1 MEEKVGSASSFGG
14 RCLVYRTKKT
24 TTPTAASTPTTT
36 PTMMPAGL
44 EPSTSWA
51 AESPSDWAGGD
62 GDADGGGGGGGGGGG
77 ESSRGA
83 STMETTLAV
92 YEDVVRKV
100 LAADGVARTVAREFV
115 ALVAAAVDGRLIVKV
130 RRTLAETTSK
140 VTAAGGTPASVAT
153 ACVSSVRTVAVKS
166 ETDPATTTVV
176 ETVATVGGSG
186 GGDGEGD
193 AGGAQER

>member
-1 MEEKVGSASSFGG
+1 
-14 RCLVYRTKKT
+14 
-24 TTPTAASTPTTT
+24 
-36 PTMMPAGL
+36 
-44 EPSTSWA
+44 
-51 AESPSDWAGGD
+51 
-62 GDADGGGGGGGGGGG
+62 
-77 ESSRGA
+77 
-83 STMETTLAV
+83 METTLAV

-100 LAADGVARTVAREFV
+100 LAAEGVARTVEREFV
-115 ALVAAAVDGRLIVKV
+115 ALVAAAVDGRLIVNV

-186 GGDGEGD
+186 GDGGGGDGGGGD
-193 AGGAQER
+193 GGDG

>member
-1 MEEKVGSASSFGG
+1 MFEPPPDESSLGVSSLGG
-14 RCLVYRTKKT
+14 
-24 TTPTAASTPTTT
+24 
-36 PTMMPAGL
+36 
-44 EPSTSWA
+44 
-51 AESPSDWAGGD
+51 GGV
-62 GDADGGGGGGGGGGG
+62 GGGGGDGGG

-92 YEDVVRKV
+92 YDDVVRKV

-115 ALVAAAVDGRLIVKV
+115 ALVAAVADGRLIVNV
-130 RRTLAETTSK
+130 RRTLAAATSK

-186 GGDGEGD
+186 GDGGGGDGDG
-193 AGGAQER
+193 